1 MPPSLRRYQIM
12 SFVVGTMLLIFCVF
26 IVLRHGFGVGA
37 TAEMIIAQVH
47 GILYMIYLVTVV
59 DVAVKLRPSVGRV
72 AGMIASGFVPFMAFF
87 VEHSTIKK
95 LAAATP
101 SSTQPDAA

>member
-1 MPPSLRRYQIM
+1 MPPCLRRYQIM
-12 SFVVGTMLLIFCVF
+12 SFVVGTMLLIFCAF

-95 LAAATP
+95 LAATGP
-101 SSTQPDAA
+101 SST

>member
-1 MPPSLRRYQIM
+1 MPPCLRRYQIM
-12 SFVVGTMLLIFCVF
+12 SFVVGTMLLIFCAF

-72 AGMIASGFVPFMAFF
+72 AGMIASA
-87 VEHSTIKK
+87 
-95 LAAATP
+95 
-101 SSTQPDAA
+101 